1 MTASYSKR
9 SGDTRQD
16 GVAGLS
22 SVTASDRL
30 SLNGT
35 GSYGF
40 SSNMTGNVDFG
51 FLQDRNL
58 QTAIVNRSVRVELR
72 GQLTF

>member
-30 SLNGT
+30 SVNGT

-58 QTAIVNRSVRVELR
+58 QTAITNRSVRVELR